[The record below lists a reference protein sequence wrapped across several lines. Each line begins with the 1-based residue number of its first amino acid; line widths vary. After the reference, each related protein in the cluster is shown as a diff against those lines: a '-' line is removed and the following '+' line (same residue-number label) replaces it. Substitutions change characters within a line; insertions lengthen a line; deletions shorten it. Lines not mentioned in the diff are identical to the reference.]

1 MLGTSN
7 TISAVTFRKKKS
19 ELKNQLLLIADN
31 NPEAV

>member
-7 TISAVTFRKKKS
+7 PISAVTFRKKS

-31 NPEAV
+31 DPEAV